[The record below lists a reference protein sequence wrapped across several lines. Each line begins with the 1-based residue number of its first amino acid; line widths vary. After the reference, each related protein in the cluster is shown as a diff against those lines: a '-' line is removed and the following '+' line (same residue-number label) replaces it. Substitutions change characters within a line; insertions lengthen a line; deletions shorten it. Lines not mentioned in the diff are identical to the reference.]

1 MRIHVLLVAGLAHAA
16 SRRRWSM
23 QNVINAPPSVVAA
36 DSRQASQDPCEIISK
51 AVEALPR
58 NKKSNGP
65 IILDLRPSVGTACRK
80 SLPVMQKANLELLD
94 YLRPY
99 VEFQSTIELLKDPPP
114 EYLLPGVDIMGGMQ
128 AMRQKLVNNGY
139 ESQLDV
145 MTDLH
150 RIFVAANDNHFGHLP
165 GLFSAFRYSRLDLN
179 FRSISTDGFEMP
191 QIFDA
196 QDLSAL
202 ENKTYTPSPIAT
214 IDGQEVYEFLEKEAM
229 SLPQG
234 HQDPDA
240 KLNSLFDSIPFLAG
254 GGESTARISI
264 LEIPDNY
271 TIVHKNGTL
280 RIVTNSILT
289 SPDINL
295 RGIRSGQEFQK
306 RFEIPPR
313 NKKKARSEPETPPPA
328 PPSNKSAL
336 VDYPTPLVKHPDE
349 FVASY
354 ALNDT
359 EMRDTMV
366 ISFLSFTSLVEEDI
380 TANQTALSSF
390 VRQFGDVIDQTAKA
404 AKEQGRDNLI
414 IDMSGNG
421 GGSLDLTDFAYTT
434 FFPGAPFDSFDRYR
448 VNSGLNFVER
458 SDSPKDV
465 LALFVAPEGLPM
477 DAANRT
483 IDSLNA
489 LFEPRTIQ
497 GQNMTAEFRRNS
509 SSRYF
514 IEPDVFLCGYD
525 PRQRNR
531 TARREPPWKPEN
543 MVILTDGLCAS
554 ACTIFTGLLVR
565 NFGIRTIALG
575 GRPLNKPMQAIGGVK
590 GTQVLSN
597 AEIQNFTAD
606 ATRNGTRQA
615 GRQWARSLLA
625 SIPSVRDAPLLPLMD
640 EPGSGSVN
648 LRNGYSQDDVDGF
661 PLHFKHQAANCR
673 LFYTSKML
681 TNVAETWRRAALVA
695 FRNGTC
701 VPGSTVN
708 SDGTM
713 GAKAPGFD
721 PGVRGRAP
729 GVPRP
734 TLE

>member
-1 MRIHVLLVAGLAHAA
+1 MRIHVLLVAGTAHAA
-16 SRRRWSM
+16 FRQRWSM
-23 QNVINAPPSVVAA
+23 QKVINAPSSVVAA
-36 DSRQASQDPCEIISK
+36 DSRQASQDPCAMISK
-51 AVEALPR
+51 AFEAAAR
-58 NKKSNGP
+58 NKTSDGP

-114 EYLLPGVDIMGGMQ
+114 EYLLPGVDIMGAMQ
-128 AMRQKLVNNGY
+128 AIRQKLENNSY

-150 RIFVAANDNHFGHLP
+150 NIFVAASDNHFGYLP
-165 GLFSAFRYSRLDLN
+165 GLFSAFRYARLDLN
-179 FRSISTDGFEMP
+179 FRSISTDGFDMP

-196 QDLSAL
+196 QDLKAL
-202 ENKTYTPSPIAT
+202 EDKTYTPSPVAT
-214 IDGQEVYEFLEKEAM
+214 IDDQEVYEFLEKESM
-229 SLPQG
+229 GVPQG

-240 KLNSLFDSIPFLAG
+240 KLNLLFDSIPLRAA
-254 GGESTARISI
+254 GGESAARLSI
-264 LEIPDNY
+264 LEIPDSY
-271 TIVHKNGTL
+271 TIAHKNGTL
-280 RIVTNSILT
+280 RTVTNSIVTL
-289 SPDINL
+289 PDINL
-295 RGIRSGQEFQK
+295 KGIRSGQEFQK

-313 NKKKARSEPETPPPA
+313 NQQKPRPKPQTPPPA
-328 PPSNKSAL
+328 PPGNESAL
-336 VDYPTPLVKHPDE
+336 VNYPTPLVKHSDE

-366 ISFLSFTSLVEEDI
+366 ISFLSFVSLAEEDI
-380 TANQTALSSF
+380 TANETSLSSF

-404 AKEQGRDNLI
+404 AKEQGRDKLI
-414 IDMSGNG
+414 IDMSANS

-434 FFPGAPFDSFDRYR
+434 FFPGARFDSFDRYR
-448 VNSGLNFVER
+448 VNSGLNFLAR
-458 SDSPKDV
+458 AASPKDAHPGPEHDCRV
-465 LALFVAPEGLPM
+465 SQGRVRALLYQAGRVSARLR
-477 DAANRT
+477 AQ
-483 IDSLNA
+483 
-489 LFEPRTIQ
+489 Q
-497 GQNMTAEFRRNS
+497 GGGE
-509 SSRYF
+509 
-514 IEPDVFLCGYD
+514 
-525 PRQRNR
+525 
-531 TARREPPWKPEN
+531 ARAPWKPEN

-597 AEIQNFTAD
+597 AEIKKITAD
-606 ATRNGTRQA
+606 AVRIGAGQARRQ
-615 GRQWARSLLA
+615 RAR
-625 SIPSVRDAPLLPLMD
+625 SIPSVRDAPLLPLME
-640 EPGSGSVN
+640 EPGSGGSVN

-661 PLHFKHQAANCR
+661 PLHFKYQAANCR

-681 TNVAETWRRAALVA
+681 TDVAETWRRAALVA

-721 PGVRGRAP
+721 PDVRGRAP
-729 GVPRP
+729 GVPMP

>member
-1 MRIHVLLVAGLAHAA
+1 MRIHVLLVAGTAHAA
-16 SRRRWSM
+16 FRQRWSM
-23 QNVINAPPSVVAA
+23 QKVTNAPSSVVAA
-36 DSRQASQDPCEIISK
+36 DSQQASQDPCAIISK
-51 AVEALPR
+51 AFEAVAT
-58 NKKSNGP
+58 NKTSNGP

-80 SLPVMQKANLELLD
+80 SLPVMQKANLKLLD

-99 VEFQSTIELLKDPPP
+99 IEFQSTIELLKDPPP

-128 AMRQKLVNNGY
+128 AMRQKLENNSY

-150 RIFVAANDNHFGHLP
+150 NIFVAASDNHFGYLP
-165 GLFSAFRYSRLDLN
+165 GLFSAFRYARPDLN
-179 FRSISTDGFEMP
+179 FRSISTDGFDMP

-196 QDLSAL
+196 QDLLAL
-202 ENKTYTPSPIAT
+202 ENKTYTPSPVAT

-229 SLPQG
+229 GVPQG

-240 KLNSLFDSIPFLAG
+240 KLNLLFDSIPLRAAG
-254 GGESTARISI
+254 GGSAARFSI
-264 LEIPDNY
+264 LEIPDSY

-280 RIVTNSILT
+280 RIVTNSIVTLPDVNLT
-289 SPDINL
+289 
-295 RGIRSGQEFQK
+295 GIRSGQEFQK

-313 NKKKARSEPETPPPA
+313 NKTAETPPPA
-328 PPSNKSAL
+328 PPRNESAL
-336 VDYPTPLVKHPDE
+336 VDYPTPLVKHSDE

-366 ISFLSFTSLVEEDI
+366 ISFLSFVSLVKEDI
-380 TANQTALSSF
+380 LANETALGSF

-404 AKEQGRDNLI
+404 AKEQGRDKLI
-414 IDMSGNG
+414 IDMSANV

-434 FFPGAPFDSFDRYR
+434 FFPGARFDSFDRYR
-448 VNSGLNFVER
+448 VDSGLNFLAR
-458 SDSPKDV
+458 GASPKAV
-465 LALFVAPEGLPM
+465 LRLFVAPEGLPI

-483 IDSLNA
+483 IDSPDA
-489 LFEPRTIQ
+489 LFAPRPIQ
-497 GQNMTAEFRRNS
+497 GQNMTAEFHRNAS
-509 SSRYF
+509 TRYF
-514 IEPDVFLCGYD
+514 IKPDVFLRGYE
-525 PRQRNR
+525 PNE
-531 TARREPPWKPEN
+531 TAARREPPWKPEN

-590 GTQVLSN
+590 GTQVFAN
-597 AEIQNFTAD
+597 AEIQNITAD
-606 ATRNGTRQA
+606 AVRKSAGQARQ
-615 GRQWARSLLA
+615 QSAR
-625 SIPSVRDAPLLPLMD
+625 SIPSVRDAPLLPLMQ
-640 EPGSGSVN
+640 EPGSGGSVN

-661 PLHFKHQAANCR
+661 PLHFKYQAANCR

-681 TNVAETWRRAALVA
+681 TDVAETWRRAALVA

-713 GAKAPGFD
+713 GAKAPEFD
-721 PGVRGRAP
+721 PDVRGRAP

>member
-1 MRIHVLLVAGLAHAA
+1 MRIHVLLVAGTAHAA
-16 SRRRWSM
+16 FRQRWSM
-23 QNVINAPPSVVAA
+23 QKVINAPSSVVAA
-36 DSRQASQDPCEIISK
+36 DSRQASQDPCAMISK
-51 AVEALPR
+51 AFEAAAR
-58 NKKSNGP
+58 NKTSDGP

-114 EYLLPGVDIMGGMQ
+114 EYLLPGVDIMGAMQ
-128 AMRQKLVNNGY
+128 AIRQKLENNSY

-150 RIFVAANDNHFGHLP
+150 NIFVAASDNHFGYLP
-165 GLFSAFRYSRLDLN
+165 GLFSAFRYARLDLN
-179 FRSISTDGFEMP
+179 FRSISTDGFDMP

-196 QDLSAL
+196 QDLKAL
-202 ENKTYTPSPIAT
+202 EDKTYTPSPVAT
-214 IDGQEVYEFLEKEAM
+214 IDDQEVYEFLEKESM
-229 SLPQG
+229 GVPQG

-240 KLNSLFDSIPFLAG
+240 KLNLLFDSIPLRAA
-254 GGESTARISI
+254 GGESAARLSI
-264 LEIPDNY
+264 LEIPDSY
-271 TIVHKNGTL
+271 TIAHKNGTL
-280 RIVTNSILT
+280 RTVTNSIVTL
-289 SPDINL
+289 PDINL
-295 RGIRSGQEFQK
+295 KGIRSGQEFQK

-313 NKKKARSEPETPPPA
+313 NQQKPRPKPQTPPPA
-328 PPSNKSAL
+328 PPGNESAL
-336 VDYPTPLVKHPDE
+336 VNYPTPLVKHSDE

-366 ISFLSFTSLVEEDI
+366 ISFLSFVSLAEEDI
-380 TANQTALSSF
+380 TANETSLSSF

-404 AKEQGRDNLI
+404 AKEQGRDKLI
-414 IDMSGNG
+414 IDMSANS

-434 FFPGAPFDSFDRYR
+434 FFPGARFDSFDRYR
-448 VNSGLNFVER
+448 VNSGLNFLAR
-458 SDSPKDV
+458 AASPKDV
-465 LALFVAPEGLPM
+465 LGFFVAPEGLPI

-483 IDSLNA
+483 IDSPDA
-489 LFEPRTIQ
+489 LFSPRPIQ
-497 GQNMTAEFRRNS
+497 GQNMTAEFRRDAS
-509 SSRYF
+509 ARYF
-514 IEPDVFLCGYD
+514 IKPDVFLRGYE
-525 PRQRNR
+525 PNKAA
-531 TARREPPWKPEN
+531 ARREPPWKPEN

-597 AEIQNFTAD
+597 AEIKKITAD
-606 ATRNGTRQA
+606 AVRIGAGQARRQ
-615 GRQWARSLLA
+615 RAR
-625 SIPSVRDAPLLPLMD
+625 SIPSVRDAPLLPLME
-640 EPGSGSVN
+640 EPGSGGSVN

-661 PLHFKHQAANCR
+661 PLHFKYQAANCR

-681 TNVAETWRRAALVA
+681 TDVAETWRRAALVA

-721 PGVRGRAP
+721 PDVRGRAP
-729 GVPRP
+729 GVPMP